1 MHKTQQISNSR
12 LRTQTMTKASS
23 NATYDKVLNTMPD
36 LLNSKKKRMSL
47 DLHQVLNTK
56 SNTPRFST
64 RLQSPTFKN
73 TAIFSEG
80 KKMTKFNSQRVSIVQ
95 KKLPKIVNLLSKTS
109 LKTPRK
115 PTEPNVINTEDSTNN
130 ILFDSNST
138 PHENTPAYMSANWKP
153 VQQSQL

>member
-1 MHKTQQISNSR
+1 
-12 LRTQTMTKASS
+12 MTKASS

-56 SNTPRFST
+56 SNTPRFSS

-80 KKMTKFNSQRVSIVQ
+80 KKMTKFNS
-95 KKLPKIVNLLSKTS
+95 
-109 LKTPRK
+109 
-115 PTEPNVINTEDSTNN
+115 
-130 ILFDSNST
+130 
-138 PHENTPAYMSANWKP
+138 
-153 VQQSQL
+153 